1 MISLGSK
8 TSIALA
14 SNWDAAATM
23 AAEVLLKTVSLSVPD
38 PPRIAPDPPR
48 IASADGILR
57 RCVGISNT
65 AGADKELVQVLVVI
79 ECKGWLRRRPD
90 AACLALVDGGG
101 DDHGRLVFLGM
112 AAVAAGSARSDANN
126 SQEAKDGAISCLL
139 GICTVFVLKCAFL
152 VLCVSWVV

>member
-8 TSIALA
+8 TFIALA

-23 AAEVLLKTVSLSVPD
+23 AAEVLLKSVSLSVS
-38 PPRIAPDPPR
+38 DPPR

-90 AACLALVDGGG
+90 AVCLALVDGGG

-112 AAVAAGSARSDANN
+112 AAVAAGSASSDANN

-152 VLCVSWVV
+152 VLCVSWAV